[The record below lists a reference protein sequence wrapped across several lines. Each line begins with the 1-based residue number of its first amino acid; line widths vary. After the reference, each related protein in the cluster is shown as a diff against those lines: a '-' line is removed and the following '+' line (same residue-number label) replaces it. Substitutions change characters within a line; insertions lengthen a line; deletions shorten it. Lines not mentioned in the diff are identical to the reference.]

1 MHALHFCLICLISFT
16 FTAATATR
24 SAAIG
29 ADGVA
34 RSGAPPLL
42 ALCGSLRARSANCA
56 LARAAAAASPA
67 VALAPRLDLPL
78 FDADVEAE
86 GYPPAVRA
94 LREQARAS
102 AGFVFAI
109 PEYNAAPSGVFKNA
123 LDWLSRP
130 GPEGASPIKGKPFVV
145 LSAGGASGGARAQRA
160 LQAMV
165 ADAGMKNAGAGA
177 EPVAVKLFDGTARFD
192 AQGNLTDSA
201 VLALVAAQVRALEA
215 AAAAQGAQLAAAAV
229 APAA

>member
-1 MHALHFCLICLISFT
+1 MQALCLCLLSYA
-16 FTAATATR
+16 AATATATR
-24 SAAIG
+24 ALDSAAIG
-29 ADGVA
+29 ADGAAA
-34 RSGAPPLL
+34 RSGSAPLPLL

-78 FDADVEAE
+78 FDADVEAAGNG
-86 GYPPAVRA
+86 GYPPAVA
-94 LREQARAS
+94 LLREQARAA
-102 AGFVFAI
+102 AGFVFAF

-130 GPEGASPIKGKPFVV
+130 GPEGASPIKGKPFIV
-145 LSAGGASGGARAQRA
+145 LTAGGASGGARAQRA
-160 LQAMV
+160 LQGMV
-165 ADAGMKNAGAGA
+165 ADAGMTNAGAGA

-192 AQGNLTDSA
+192 AQGDFLADPA

-215 AAAAQGAQLAAAAV
+215 AVQVAPPAAAA
-229 APAA
+229 